1 MQLYEA
7 VHKAWVLYQR
17 RERLHNWLKLY
28 SRPCP
33 KYVQRVGDSGFKF
46 QTLALKFSG
55 VKALHFDWQP
65 NGDCIVQGTIYLTL
79 LSD

>member
-33 KYVQRVGDSGFKF
+33 KYVQRVGDSGFRF
-46 QTLALKFSG
+46 Q
-55 VKALHFDWQP
+55 VP
-65 NGDCIVQGTIYLTL
+65 NPSIEIFWR
-79 LSD
+79 